1 MNPLR
6 VEVYPAD
13 DYADGAWRV
22 MLRDANMAPWRAWVF
37 REGNGGEAAARAAAE
52 ELRAAA

>member
-22 MLRDANMAPWRAWVF
+22 MLRDEKMAPWRGWVF

-52 ELRAAA
+52 ELRAA